1 MTLPSFIR
9 LRRSA
14 GILLLAP
21 LAGAAQEKTDSARA
35 RQLDAVVVSAT
46 RTEQTLRS
54 LPVQVVVLGQ
64 PEIASSTAQTVPDLL
79 RTIPGFTTRDFQA
92 GIVSGPSQSIV
103 SFRGLGGS
111 SAGRTLIL
119 LDGIPAGDPFSGW
132 LDWGRIPLPMLESAE
147 VVRGGGSITW
157 GSRSLG
163 GVVNLRTIAPRRD
176 EVRMM
181 VEGGSLG
188 TYHGAGAVTMR
199 RDRLAVSLGGDY
211 WDTDGFVILR
221 ADQAGAIDEPQATTS
236 RALTGKLTWDAT
248 ANLQGWLAAS
258 RYSGGDRPLGDE
270 DRQAF
275 NEGRGG
281 LRWLSPS
288 GGIAT
293 IGLFTNERSS
303 FGKSWSINS
312 DRSAQTPQRYNSSPA
327 RSTGVSLQW
336 TQMAFE
342 RHELT
347 AGVDYSRASGS
358 LLEEYAFTNGQATL
372 ERDVG
377 GIQQLGGLF
386 VQDAAD
392 LGQGLRVVVSARVD
406 RVRNTDGR
414 RTLRDVTVGST
425 LSDSAFR
432 DQTTGRFTYSLGLR
446 WQQTGWLGWRGSVYE
461 AFRAPSMYE
470 MYYPRFSS
478 RGTVTE
484 ANAQLD
490 AERLRGGE
498 VGADLTL
505 ASGLLSRVTV
515 FTNRVSSPI
524 MDITIGTAGDQPQL
538 IVPCGTMPARQTCSQ
553 RQNVSGLRSSGVE
566 METEWRPSNTWGVS
580 AGYSFSPTRVIAP
593 GEPVDGKEAIR
604 AARHTVTS
612 SIAWNLPRWF
622 AAAVEGRYVGS
633 RFDDDVNSVRLD
645 EFYLLGLRFNRELG
659 RGVTAHL
666 KIDNLLDEEFEVA
679 RTRAGLA
686 DMGAPRW
693 VTAGLRA
700 TW

>member
-1 MTLPSFIR
+1 MTFPSFIR
-9 LRRSA
+9 LRWSA
-14 GILLLAP
+14 GILLLVP
-21 LAGAAQEKTDSARA
+21 VAGAAQEKLDSARA

-79 RTIPGFTTRDFQA
+79 RGIPGFTTRDFQA

-199 RDRLAVSLGGDY
+199 RDRLSASLGGDY

-221 ADQAGAIDEPQATTS
+221 ADQAGPVDEPQATTS

-248 ANLQGWLAAS
+248 ANLQGWIAAS

-270 DRQAF
+270 DRQTF
-275 NEGRGG
+275 DEGRGG

-336 TQMAFE
+336 TQMAFD

-347 AGVDYSRASGS
+347 AGVDYSRARGS
-358 LLEEYAFTNGQATL
+358 LLEEFAFTNGQATL

-377 GIQQLGGLF
+377 GTQQLGGLF

-392 LGQGLRVVVSARVD
+392 LGRGWRMVVSARVD
-406 RVRNTDGR
+406 RVHNTDGR
-414 RTLRDVTVGST
+414 RTLRDATVGSL
-425 LSDSAFR
+425 LSDSTFR
-432 DQTTGRFTYSLGLR
+432 DRTTGRFTYSLGLR
-446 WQQTGWLGWRGSVYE
+446 WQQAGWLGWRGSVYE
-461 AFRAPSMYE
+461 AFRAPSTYE

-505 ASGLLSRVTV
+505 ASGLLSRITV

-538 IVPCGTMPARQTCSQ
+538 IAPCGTMPARQTCSQ

-566 METEWRPSNTWGVS
+566 METEWRPSSTWGLG

-612 SIAWNLPRWF
+612 SIAWIMPRWF
-622 AAAVEGRYVGS
+622 TAAVEGRYIGS
-633 RFDDDVNSVRLD
+633 RFDDDVNSVELD
-645 EFYLLGLRFNRELG
+645 EFYLFGLRFNRELG
-659 RGVTAHL
+659 RGVTAHV